1 MTGIFENISSNN
13 LVKMTQIKQEP
24 CDYDE
29 TDESQK
35 VATCIEIKDPLD
47 IKLEPVLIKS
57 EPVLIKSESVL
68 DIDEK
73 EESESESI
81 EKQVISEPQN
91 GTADIDLDNIDLILS
106 DQEEN
111 GKSDDEK
118 NVEEFSSDN
127 KNEDLSEEDEDFFIP
142 DVESP
147 EEPETDEDLDVDVE
161 GFDEIPPE
169 DDPMDLNGS
178 DGSEENETIEIEGL
192 EIVQKGQYSYDLT
205 SYLKMP

>member
-1 MTGIFENISSNN
+1 
-13 LVKMTQIKQEP
+13 MTQIKQEP

-29 TDESQK
+29 TYESK
-35 VATCIEIKDPLD
+35 KLATCIEIKDPLD

-57 EPVLIKSESVL
+57 EPVLDNDKKEEFLSES
-68 DIDEK
+68 
-73 EESESESI
+73 
-81 EKQVISEPQN
+81 EKQVISEPQI
-91 GTADIDLDNIDLILS
+91 GTADVDLDNIDLILS

-111 GKSDDEK
+111 GKNEDEK
-118 NVEEFSSDN
+118 NEQEGFSSDN
-127 KNEDLSEEDEDFFIP
+127 KNEDLSEEDEDFSIP

-192 EIVQKGQYSYDLT
+192 EIVQKGQYSKCPRCEKFIKSTFIIRL
-205 SYLKMP
+205 LEVF